1 MDIEAAKS
9 IAETGFQVWF
19 WALAAVVFFGIL
31 SGKISTSGMLTTA
44 EAGGVDPEW
53 VLVLVVT
60 LFGAAWY
67 VSLAMEPGATDCILP
82 NNKNGHCLPDVPE
95 QLLFLLGGSQS
106 AYITAKIFRN
116 NKGVT

>member
-1 MDIEAAKS
+1 MDIETAKS
-9 IAETGFQVWF
+9 IAETGLQVWF
-19 WALAAVVFFGIL
+19 LALAAVVFVGIL
-31 SGKISTSGMLTTA
+31 SGRISTVGMLTTA
-44 EAGGVDPEW
+44 KAGGVDPER

-67 VSLAMEPGATDCILP
+67 VSLALEPGATNCILP
-82 NNKNGHCLPDVPE
+82 NGSEGHCLPDVPE

-106 AYITAKIFRN
+106 TYITAKILRN